1 MSPIEREKEEE
12 DEESSFVWDKQ
23 KKGQQKK
30 PEKRRRRSLTSEA
43 AFGVDQT
50 PVESQ
55 PLKQRLERELRVK

>member
-12 DEESSFVWDKQ
+12 DEESSFVWDK
-23 KKGQQKK
+23 QKK